1 MKTYI
6 AMLLTL
12 CMAVVSR
19 VQGQSMPMQ
28 TSSDLLR
35 LVQTIPLPTEGYMDR
50 ITADVKGQRLF
61 ICGENNKT
69 LIAVDLRAG
78 KVIHQPPLSA
88 RPKKPVYLPDTNEV
102 WVNMTDSTV
111 VAVSGTTY
119 EITKIVRLSG
129 YGDPNKGGDNGAYDP
144 ATRLYY
150 AAIETFKDSALE
162 AFKGTT
168 EVSYG
173 GADNHVPS
181 GASID
186 IVDTKTAELV
196 GSIKMPGGDPAGVA
210 IEPSGKRLYV
220 TMGDII
226 GGDSHVAVVDL
237 EKRAVIAQW
246 PITGGPVP
254 HTAGLDAAHHRLFVG
269 SRTIAHTGNI
279 GGGHQHEPGKLV
291 VIDTETGK
299 VVQVL
304 DSVGGAD
311 DLQYDAPTGRIYF
324 VGTTGTVAVFKE
336 TDPDHYQLLGKVP
349 TGAIAK
355 TGLWVPEL
363 KRFYSAVPRH
373 YVLTARHGTQDFQGD
388 LLKEL
393 NIAQGVTAREKKSG
407 WQTSMLSDLVIE
419 EAHVMVFDYLP

>member
-1 MKTYI
+1 
-6 AMLLTL
+6 
-12 CMAVVSR
+12 
-19 VQGQSMPMQ
+19 MQ

-78 KVIHQPPLSA
+78 KVIHETPLAAS
-88 RPKKPVYLPDTNEV
+88 PKKPVYLPDTNEV

-254 HTAGLDAAHHRLFVG
+254 HTAGLDAKHHRLLVG
-269 SRTIAHTGNI
+269 SRIKPNTGEF
-279 GGGHQHEPGKLV
+279 GGGHQYEPGKLV
-291 VIDTETGK
+291 VMDTDTGK
-299 VVQVL
+299 VVQAL

-311 DLQYDAPTGRIYF
+311 DTVYYDDATGRIYF
-324 VGTTGTVAVFKE
+324 TGTTGSVAVFQE
-336 TDPDHYQLLGKVP
+336 IDPDHFQLLGKVP
-349 TGAIAK
+349 TGAVSK
-355 TGLWVPEL
+355 MGLWVPEW
-363 KRFYSAVPRH
+363 KRFYSAVPQH
-373 YVLTARHGTQDFQGD
+373 FVFTAPHGSKDIRAD
-388 LLKEL
+388 LRREL
-393 NIAQGVTAREKKSG
+393 NQKEGVVQPILAN
-407 WQTSMLSDLVIE
+407 LVTE
-419 EAHVMVFDYLP
+419 PAHLMVFDSLP